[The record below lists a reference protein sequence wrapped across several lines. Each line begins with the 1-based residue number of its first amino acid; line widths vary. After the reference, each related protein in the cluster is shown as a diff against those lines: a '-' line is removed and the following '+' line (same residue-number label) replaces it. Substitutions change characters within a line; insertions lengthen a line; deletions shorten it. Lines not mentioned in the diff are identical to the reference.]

1 MQFIK
6 MIHFLVHWS
15 NICTFQ
21 TIRERSRFSCFIYTY
36 CEMKK
41 QKKLLQK
48 NFLKKVWISPEGF
61 LMSRSSMILFM
72 VSLDTWWIENSLLIL
87 NFFFIAFILWWKTN
101 FLIIGLCHS
110 LMTLNYL
117 WASWSEMF
125 TEN

>member
-6 MIHFLVHWS
+6 RIHFLVHWS

-21 TIRERSRFSCFIYTY
+21 NIRERSRFSCFIYTY

-41 QKKLLQK
+41 QEKLLQK
-48 NFLKKVWISPEGF
+48 NFKKKVWISPGF

-72 VSLDTWWIENSLLIL
+72 VSLDTSCIENSLLIL
-87 NFFFIAFILWWKTN
+87 NFLFIAFILWWKTK
-101 FLIIGLCHS
+101 FLIIELCHS